1 MTSRASFGKISQVK
15 NTVCTFCVLTGNR
28 GPSAGLQQQVYVVHV
43 LMHGV
48 VAVLPCD
55 EVLL

>member
-1 MTSRASFGKISQVK
+1 MVKYHKLK